1 MLELVK
7 IHGDEWKLSDIQ
19 ENVDWCKEQQ
29 WRLMKYDNPNDHEH
43 CLICYWTI
51 FKSENCEDGFGY
63 YYGGS
68 TWLCTECYA
77 KFISKAEL

>member
-1 MLELVK
+1 
-7 IHGDEWKLSDIQ
+7 
-19 ENVDWCKEQQ
+19 
-29 WRLMKYDNPNDHEH
+29 MKYDNPNNHEH

-51 FKSENCEDGFGY
+51 FKSENGEDGFGY
-63 YYGGS
+63 YYDGS